1 MNVPEFVLA
10 LIQACGGTVRG
21 RTMLQKRGF
30 FVPLLS
36 EIPIDLGYQ
45 AYFYGPYSATIDA
58 ALTQLKN
65 LGFVEEATT
74 GFGVVSGG
82 FEMRRYDY
90 TLTDD
95 GRKILEPLL
104 QTIEYKAV
112 EEAVRKIRA
121 AGDPD
126 YFELSIA
133 AKAYYLL
140 GKQGREMSA
149 IELQREAEKFDW
161 NIQEQSLTGAVQFLE
176 RVGLA
181 KSARAV

>member
-1 MNVPEFVLA
+1 MNIPEFVLA

-21 RTMLQKRGF
+21 RTMLQKKAF
-30 FVPLLS
+30 FVSLLNNKL
-36 EIPIDLGYQ
+36 IDLSYQ
-45 AYFYGPYSATIDA
+45 AYYYGPYSATVDG

-65 LGFVEEATT
+65 LGFVEEAST

-90 TLTDD
+90 NLTDD
-95 GRKILEPLL
+95 GKKIMKPLL
-104 QTIEYKAV
+104 QTGEYRAL
-112 EEAVRKIRA
+112 EEAVRKIRE

-126 YFELSIA
+126 YLELSIA
-133 AKAYYLL
+133 AKAYYILC
-140 GKQGREMSA
+140 KQGREMSGT
-149 IELQREAEKFDW
+149 ELQREAQKFNW

-181 KSARAV
+181 KNA